1 MSNLKIAK
9 NKMIKI
15 YIVNLQVL
23 LAEISTN
30 INTISFY
37 THAVRQPLLGA
48 IV

>member
-1 MSNLKIAK
+1 MSNLKIAT

-15 YIVNLQVL
+15 YNVNLQVK
-23 LAEISTN
+23 ISTN

>member
-23 LAEISTN
+23 ISTN

>member
-1 MSNLKIAK
+1 MSNLKIAT

-15 YIVNLQVL
+15 YIVNLQV

>member
-15 YIVNLQVL
+15 YSNQIQ
-23 LAEISTN
+23 AEISTN

>member
-1 MSNLKIAK
+1 MSNLKIAT

-15 YIVNLQVL
+15 YNVNLQVF
-23 LAEISTN
+23 TN